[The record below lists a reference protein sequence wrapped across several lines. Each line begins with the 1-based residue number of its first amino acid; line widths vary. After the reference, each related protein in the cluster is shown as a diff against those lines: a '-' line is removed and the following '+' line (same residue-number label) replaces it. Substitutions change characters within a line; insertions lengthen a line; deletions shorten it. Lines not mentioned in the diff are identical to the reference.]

1 MFSNISNTKLAKPIY
16 NKVKFIKE
24 LKYNPKPITK
34 IKDKKR
40 NIKNSAN
47 SVRIRTL
54 SKKTEMA
61 PSPC

>member
-1 MFSNISNTKLAKPIY
+1 MFSNISNTKLAKPIN
-16 NKVKFIKE
+16 NKVKFIRE
-24 LKYNPKPITK
+24 LKYNPKPKTK
-34 IKDKKR
+34 IKDKER
-40 NIKNSAN
+40 NIKKSAS